1 MHFYDCETPILL
13 GCNGPSSNVRF
24 DKNAMN
30 TLLLF
35 KILKIMDVQQL
46 KISEMET
53 NYINIATKH

>member
-1 MHFYDCETPILL
+1 MGSVLSFMHFYDCETPILL

-35 KILKIMDVQQL
+35 KILKIMDV
-46 KISEMET
+46 
-53 NYINIATKH
+53 